1 MDRPENV
8 YDVPQGLP
16 EPVDDG
22 ACDHLPG
29 MRMPSVS
36 LMSTAG
42 DPVDLS
48 TLTGATVV
56 YCYPLTRKPDQD
68 LPPGWDDIPG
78 ARGCTP
84 QSCAFRDH
92 HAELKELGARVFGL
106 STQDTP
112 YQREAAGRLHLPFPL
127 LSDVKLEFAR
137 ALGLPTFEAEG
148 MTLIKRLTLVIE
160 EGEIKHAFYPVFPP
174 GRNAEEDVEMN
185 PVTTD
190 ILHKRLTELEQI
202 LAPHGSALVA
212 FSGGVDS
219 SLALAVAARALPK
232 NRVLAVTSN
241 NETYLPSELDLAREF
256 AESLGVE
263 HLVVN
268 TRELDNPDYASN
280 PTNRCYFCKSTLYSD
295 LAKLAE
301 QKGYACVVD
310 GANKDD
316 EGDYRPG
323 RRAAREIGVVSVLSE
338 AGMSKAEVRELA
350 RYLGLPAWDKPALAC
365 LSSRFPY
372 GQEITPEKLS
382 QVARAEEFMRAEGFS
397 QVRVRHHGDI
407 ARLEVGP
414 EELER
419 AFAMREEISAEL
431 LDAGFLY
438 VTLDLAGYKPGSLNA
453 ALKKDRSKKALPLI
467 SS

>member
-1 MDRPENV
+1 MNPFATD
-8 YDVPQGLP
+8 
-16 EPVDDG
+16 
-22 ACDHLPG
+22 
-29 MRMPSVS
+29 
-36 LMSTAG
+36 
-42 DPVDLS
+42 
-48 TLTGATVV
+48 TL
-56 YCYPLTRKPDQD
+56 K
-68 LPPGWDDIPG
+68 
-78 ARGCTP
+78 
-84 QSCAFRDH
+84 
-92 HAELKELGARVFGL
+92 
-106 STQDTP
+106 
-112 YQREAAGRLHLPFPL
+112 
-127 LSDVKLEFAR
+127 
-137 ALGLPTFEAEG
+137 
-148 MTLIKRLTLVIE
+148 KRL
-160 EGEIKHAFYPVFPP
+160 A
-174 GRNAEEDVEMN
+174 
-185 PVTTD
+185 
-190 ILHKRLTELEQI
+190 ELEQI

-219 SLALAVAARALPK
+219 SLAAAARALPK
-232 NRVLAVTSN
+232 DRVLAVTSN

-350 RYLGLPAWDKPALAC
+350 RYLGLPTWDKPALAC

-382 QVARAEEFMRAEGFS
+382 QVARAEEFMRREGFC
-397 QVRVRHHGDI
+397 
-407 ARLEVGP
+407 
-414 EELER
+414 
-419 AFAMREEISAEL
+419 
-431 LDAGFLY
+431 
-438 VTLDLAGYKPGSLNA
+438 
-453 ALKKDRSKKALPLI
+453 RSV
-467 SS
+467 SGTTGR